1 MRQSEALLIVSD
13 TGPLI
18 SLAVVDRLSLLET
31 FYGRIIIPSAVWD
44 ELQKYIDVL
53 SLPSLHQFQEKVI
66 PLTAAPPDYG
76 LDDGE
81 TEAIELF
88 EEKSADRLL
97 VDDKAARRVAESRHI
112 PCIGALGVLARAK
125 DQGLVDALRPVFETL
140 LEKGR
145 YYSIPLLNQI
155 LKTNSEDPLT

>member
-1 MRQSEALLIVSD
+1 MRQNPALLVVSD

-18 SLAVVDRLSLLET
+18 SLAVVDKLSLLET
-31 FYGRIIIPSAVWD
+31 FYGNIIIPVAVWD
-44 ELQKYIDVL
+44 ELQKYIDIL
-53 SLPSLHQFQEKVI
+53 SLPSLYQFQGQVV

-88 EEKSADRLL
+88 EEKRADRLL

-112 PCIGALGVLARAK
+112 PCIGALGILARAK
-125 DQGLVDALRPVFETL
+125 DQGLVNTLSPLFETL

-145 YYSIPLLNQI
+145 YYSISLLNQI
-155 LKTNSEDPLT
+155 LTVNGEEPLT